1 MIIRRNNTTEM
12 RENMMILKGEKCVDK
27 NVENMK
33 KIGNYWKNIIEQL
46 QIELEREKN
55 RGFFE
60 KLFGK

>member
-60 KLFGK
+60 KLFEK

>member
-1 MIIRRNNTTEM
+1 MIIRRNSTTEM

>member
-1 MIIRRNNTTEM
+1 MIIRRNNITEM

-27 NVENMK
+27 NIENMK